1 MDQDEETNDNGTRRW
16 WSEEDD
22 VSLLIQVNRELPFK
36 AIKTTRAWEELA
48 SSLQRVDG
56 FSRSRLDEP
65 PQVSNNVGKLVWV
78 SQDETEKVRLLDE
91 LVQLVDDTESK
102 KESSVNLQQKIEKSE
117 ATKFIRDEA
126 MKTCSRKRISSDD
139 QDVEGRTSKK
149 QKLILDVQDK
159 EIELEREKLEL
170 KKQKLEWEIKKKEM
184 ARDEREKDHQ
194 ERAEQRL
201 MDQRR
206 NDETMKLIHQLLDKI
221 KHQ

>member
-56 FSRSRLDEP
+56 FSRSGSTSHRKYQTTSASL
-65 PQVSNNVGKLVWV
+65 SGV

-91 LVQLVDDTESK
+91 LMQLVDDTESK

-117 ATKFIRDEA
+117 ATKFIRDET

-170 KKQKLEWEIKKKEM
+170 KKQKLEWEIKEKEM
-184 ARDEREKDHQ
+184 ARDEREKDRQ

>member
-36 AIKTTRAWEELA
+36 AIKTT
-48 SSLQRVDG
+48 Q
-56 FSRSRLDEP
+56 P

>member
-1 MDQDEETNDNGTRRW
+1 MDQDEETNDNGTGRW

-22 VSLLIQVNRELPFK
+22 VSLHIQVNSELPFK

-56 FSRSRLDEP
+56 FSRSRLD
-65 PQVSNNVGKLVWV
+65 GKKVQNRFNSLIKCHRKYQAASASLSGV

-91 LVQLVDDTESK
+91 LVRLVGDNESK
-102 KESSVNLQQKIEKSE
+102 KESSVNLQQKIEKAE

-170 KKQKLEWEIKKKEM
+170 KKQKLEWG
-184 ARDEREKDHQ
+184 
-194 ERAEQRL
+194 
-201 MDQRR
+201 
-206 NDETMKLIHQLLDKI
+206 
-221 KHQ
+221 